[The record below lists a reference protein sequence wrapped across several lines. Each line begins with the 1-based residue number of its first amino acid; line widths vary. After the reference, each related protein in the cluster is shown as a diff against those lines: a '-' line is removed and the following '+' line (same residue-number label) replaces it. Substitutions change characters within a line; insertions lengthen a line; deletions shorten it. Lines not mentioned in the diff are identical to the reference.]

1 MNTSSSKLNTSKLN
15 TSKLNPS
22 KSFIRKQSR
31 KAAYSIDA
39 EDDPNAFLKESR
51 YKLNQY
57 YQKKFNNERISGQLP
72 INQPKELS
80 NRFFSKDSLIYK
92 KLSKEQVNNNKF
104 LNKKYDE
111 DDYEFERDL
120 LDKKYNE
127 RLKAF
132 KERRKNYT
140 AKIMKNPPSTLQ
152 IINNGVEK
160 MKRLNQ
166 CCCNNENNIEMIVN
180 RDKYECPGFNTN
192 LTTYVPMRKLN
203 YNNDDRVLSTRNDTY
218 QIQTTGDFS
227 QYKTSFY

>member
-1 MNTSSSKLNTSKLN
+1 MNTSKLN
-15 TSKLNPS
+15 TTKLTSS
-22 KSFIRKQSR
+22 KSFIRKQS
-31 KAAYSIDA
+31 KKVAYSLDA
-39 EDDPNAFLKESR
+39 EDDPTAFLKDSR

-57 YQKKFNNERISGQLP
+57 YQKKFNNDRISGQLP

-80 NRFFSKDSLIYK
+80 NRFFAKDSLIYK
-92 KLSKEQVNNNKF
+92 KLTKEQNNNKI
-104 LNKKYDE
+104 LNKNIDE
-111 DDYEFERDL
+111 EDYEFERDL

-140 AKIMKNPPSTLQ
+140 ARIMKNPPSTLQ

-203 YNNDDRVLSTRNDTY
+203 YNNDDRVLSTRNDTF
-218 QIQTTGDFS
+218 QIQTTSDFS

>member
-1 MNTSSSKLNTSKLN
+1 MNTSKLNSSKLNT
-15 TSKLNPS
+15 S
-22 KSFIRKQSR
+22 KSFIRKQS
-31 KAAYSIDA
+31 KKVAYSLDA
-39 EDDPNAFLKESR
+39 EDDPNAFLKDSR

-57 YQKKFNNERISGQLP
+57 YQKKFNNDRISGQLP

-80 NRFFSKDSLIYK
+80 NRFFAKDSLIYK
-92 KLSKEQVNNNKF
+92 KLSKEQNNNKY
-104 LNKKYDE
+104 LNKNIDE
-111 DDYEFERDL
+111 EDYEFERDL

-160 MKRLNQ
+160 MKKKKKNNIQ
-166 CCCNNENNIEMIVN
+166 CCYNNLEMIVN

-203 YNNDDRVLSTRNDTY
+203 FNNDDRNLSTRNDTY
-218 QIQTTGDFS
+218 PLQTNSDFS
-227 QYKTSFY
+227 QYKSSFY

>member
-1 MNTSSSKLNTSKLN
+1 MNTSKLN
-15 TSKLNPS
+15 TTKLTSS
-22 KSFIRKQSR
+22 KSFIRKQS
-31 KAAYSIDA
+31 KKVAYSLDA
-39 EDDPNAFLKESR
+39 EDDPNAFLKDSR

-57 YQKKFNNERISGQLP
+57 YQKKFNNDRISGQLP

-80 NRFFSKDSLIYK
+80 NRFFAKDSLIYK
-92 KLSKEQVNNNKF
+92 KLTKEQNNNKI
-104 LNKKYDE
+104 LNKNIDE
-111 DDYEFERDL
+111 EDYEFERDL

-140 AKIMKNPPSTLQ
+140 ARIMKNPPSTLQ

-192 LTTYVPMRKLN
+192 LTTYVPIRKLN
-203 YNNDDRVLSTRNDTY
+203 YNNDDRVLSTRNDTF
-218 QIQTTGDFS
+218 QIQTTSDFS

>member
-92 KLSKEQVNNNKF
+92 KLSKEQVNNNKL

-140 AKIMKNPPSTLQ
+140 AKILNGPISTLQ
-152 IINNGVEK
+152 IINNGVDK
-160 MKRLNQ
+160 MKKNNIQ
-166 CCCNNENNIEMIVN
+166 CCYNNLEMIVN

-203 YNNDDRVLSTRNDTY
+203 YNNDDRVLSTRNDTF
-218 QIQTTGDFS
+218 QIQTTSDFS
-227 QYKTSFY
+227 QYKSSFY

>member
-1 MNTSSSKLNTSKLN
+1 MNTSKLN
-15 TSKLNPS
+15 TTKLTSS
-22 KSFIRKQSR
+22 KSFIRKQS
-31 KAAYSIDA
+31 KKVAYSLDA
-39 EDDPNAFLKESR
+39 EDDPNAFLKDSR

-57 YQKKFNNERISGQLP
+57 YQKKFNNDRISGQLP

-80 NRFFSKDSLIYK
+80 NRFFAKDSLIYK
-92 KLSKEQVNNNKF
+92 KLTKEQNNNKI
-104 LNKKYDE
+104 LNKNIDE
-111 DDYEFERDL
+111 EDYEFERDL

-140 AKIMKNPPSTLQ
+140 ARIMKNPPSTLQ

-192 LTTYVPMRKLN
+192 LTTYVPMTKLN
-203 YNNDDRVLSTRNDTY
+203 YNNDDRVLSTRNDTF
-218 QIQTTGDFS
+218 QIQTTSDFS

>member
-1 MNTSSSKLNTSKLN
+1 MNTSKLN
-15 TSKLNPS
+15 TTKLTSS
-22 KSFIRKQSR
+22 KSFIRKQS
-31 KAAYSIDA
+31 KKVAYSLDA
-39 EDDPNAFLKESR
+39 EDDPNAFLKDSR

-57 YQKKFNNERISGQLP
+57 YQKKFNNDRISGQLP

-80 NRFFSKDSLIYK
+80 NRFFAKDSLIYK
-92 KLSKEQVNNNKF
+92 KLTKEQNNNKI
-104 LNKKYDE
+104 LNKNIDE
-111 DDYEFERDL
+111 EDYEFERDL

-140 AKIMKNPPSTLQ
+140 ARIMKNPPSTLQ

-203 YNNDDRVLSTRNDTY
+203 YYNDDRVLSTRNDTF
-218 QIQTTGDFS
+218 QIQTTSDFS

>member
-80 NRFFSKDSLIYK
+80 NRFFAKDSLIYK
-92 KLSKEQVNNNKF
+92 KLTKEQNNNKI
-104 LNKKYDE
+104 LNKNIDE
-111 DDYEFERDL
+111 EDYEFERDL

-140 AKIMKNPPSTLQ
+140 AKILNGPISTLQ
-152 IINNGVEK
+152 IINNGVDK
-160 MKRLNQ
+160 MKK
-166 CCCNNENNIEMIVN
+166 NNIEMIVN

-203 YNNDDRVLSTRNDTY
+203 FNNDDRNLSTRNDTY
-218 QIQTTGDFS
+218 PLQTNSDFS
-227 QYKTSFY
+227 QYKSSFY

>member
-1 MNTSSSKLNTSKLN
+1 MNTSKLN
-15 TSKLNPS
+15 TTKLTSS
-22 KSFIRKQSR
+22 KSFIRKQS
-31 KAAYSIDA
+31 KKVAYSLDA
-39 EDDPNAFLKESR
+39 EDDPNAFLKDSR

-57 YQKKFNNERISGQLP
+57 YQKKFNNDRISGQLP

-80 NRFFSKDSLIYK
+80 NRFFAKDSLIYK
-92 KLSKEQVNNNKF
+92 KLTKEQNNNKI
-104 LNKKYDE
+104 LNKNIDE
-111 DDYEFERDL
+111 EDYEFERDL

-132 KERRKNYT
+132 KEKRKNYT

-203 YNNDDRVLSTRNDTY
+203 YYNDDRVLSTRNDTF
-218 QIQTTGDFS
+218 QIQTTSDFS

>member
-1 MNTSSSKLNTSKLN
+1 MNTSKLN
-15 TSKLNPS
+15 TTKLTSS
-22 KSFIRKQSR
+22 KSFIRKQS
-31 KAAYSIDA
+31 KKVAYSLDA
-39 EDDPNAFLKESR
+39 EDDPNAFLKDSR

-57 YQKKFNNERISGQLP
+57 YQKKFNNDRISGQLP

-80 NRFFSKDSLIYK
+80 NRFFAKDSLIYK
-92 KLSKEQVNNNKF
+92 KLTKEQNNNKI
-104 LNKKYDE
+104 LNKNIDE
-111 DDYEFERDL
+111 EDYEFERDL

-140 AKIMKNPPSTLQ
+140 ARIMKNPPSTLQ

-166 CCCNNENNIEMIVN
+166 CCCNNENNNNQMIIN
-180 RDKYECPGFNTN
+180 REKYECPGFNTN